1 MKKSR
6 NNSKKGT
13 NPPFDLDLAEGDAA
27 YSTFQKDSEPGNRQG
42 DEAPNFGNKFYE
54 PENYENAGS
63 DGQISQQ
70 VQMITMKNGNNGATK
85 QSQALEGSSFEE
97 YHQCESSEMQDI

>member
-27 YSTFQKDSEPGNRQG
+27 YSTF
-42 DEAPNFGNKFYE
+42 
-54 PENYENAGS
+54 
-63 DGQISQQ
+63 
-70 VQMITMKNGNNGATK
+70 
-85 QSQALEGSSFEE
+85 
-97 YHQCESSEMQDI
+97 